1 MPRMTERLGA
11 GKLCIF
17 RLGDCLSRVPAR
29 FELPRFLASP
39 RARLIT
45 LSVLAGVAAGV
56 AASALAAA
64 LHFGTAAVIG
74 RFVDLGGAEVLRFE
88 PALLLLP
95 AIGGLLSGLIVQRI
109 AGLPVQQGTD
119 QMVLA
124 FHRHD
129 GVLPLRGP
137 AIRAVAAVG
146 VISFGGSAGPEGPIA
161 GLGAAIGSSVGA
173 LLRLTPRDRR
183 ALLIAG
189 CAAGVGAIF
198 HCPLGGAL
206 FATSV
211 LYRRPE
217 FEGGALVPAFVASAS
232 GYATFST
239 LSGSG
244 TYLFRDAHELVLASA
259 LEMPVYVALG
269 IACGAAAAL
278 FGASYRRVE
287 AFFAARERVPV
298 WLRPALGGLATGAI
312 ACLLPQVMDSQYRMI
327 QNALTGELFAGGAN
341 AHGAVGWAALLAA
354 IVAAKCVA
362 TSFTVGSGGA
372 GGVLGPSL
380 FLGGAVG
387 ASLGALLQ
395 GLAPELGSE
404 PLRQALIPVGMAG
417 VLAASMRTPIAAM
430 VMVIEMTGSSGLIVP
445 LMLVVVISYGVG
457 RRYGLVTEQLA
468 SPADS
473 PTHAGDLLVSLLERV
488 LVGEAVRSV
497 WPAVV
502 ERATPLARI
511 VASLPS
517 GQPPTAIV
525 VENGRVQGVISFAEL
540 RHIVDEA
547 ELLPIAIAADLMT
560 PRFESLAPDETLYS
574 ALAVFERSGAEALPV
589 IGDDGEL
596 LGVLTRGAVHD
607 VVSQRLAAVRED
619 LLKEHR
625 GLAAIDEYGQLAH
638 LLSGLPPAGAGQIER
653 VPVAPEWIGRSLGE
667 IAFRGARGATVLAVH
682 TADKRFL
689 CPPDPSRALVAGDR
703 LVLLSA
709 AEDAE
714 A

>member
-1 MPRMTERLGA
+1 MNRAPT
-11 GKLCIF
+11 
-17 RLGDCLSRVPAR
+17 R
-29 FELPRFLASP
+29 FELPRFLGGR
-39 RARLIT
+39 RARLIA
-45 LSVLAGVAAGV
+45 LSVLAGIAAGV

-64 LHFGTAAVIG
+64 LHLGTSAIVG
-74 RFVDLGGAEVLRFE
+74 RFVELGGAATLHFD
-88 PALLLLP
+88 PALLFLP
-95 AIGGLLSGLIVQRI
+95 ALGGLLSGLVVQRL
-109 AGLPVQQGTD
+109 ARLPVQQGTD

-129 GVLPLRGP
+129 GVLGLRGP
-137 AIRAVAAVG
+137 AIRAAAAVG

-161 GLGAAIGSSVGA
+161 GLGAALGSSAGR
-173 LLRLTPRDRR
+173 LLRLTPRERR

-217 FEGGALVPAFVASAS
+217 FEGSALVPAFVASAV
-232 GYATFST
+232 GYATFTS

-244 TYLFRDAHELVLASA
+244 TYLFRDADELTLASA
-259 LEMPVYVALG
+259 LEMPVYVVLG
-269 IACGAAAAL
+269 LACGGVAAL
-278 FGASYRRVE
+278 FGTCFRRVE
-287 AFFAARERVPV
+287 AFFTALSAVPV
-298 WLRPALGGLATGAI
+298 WLRPALGGLVTGAI
-312 ACLLPQVMDSQYRMI
+312 ACALPQVMDSEYRMI
-327 QNALTGELFAGGAN
+327 QNALSGELFS
-341 AHGAVGWAALLAA
+341 GAVGARDALGWAALLAA
-354 IVAAKCVA
+354 IVVAKCVA

-395 GLAPELGSE
+395 GLLPDLGSE
-404 PLRQALIPVGMAG
+404 SLRQALIPVGMAG

-430 VMVIEMTGSSGLIVP
+430 VMVVEMTGSFGLIVP
-445 LMLVVVISYGVG
+445 LMLVVVTAYGAG
-457 RRYGLVTEQLA
+457 RRYGLVAEQLP

-488 LVGEAVRSV
+488 NVGDAARSV

-511 VASLPS
+511 IAALPS

-525 VENGRVQGVISFAEL
+525 VESGRVRGVISFAEL
-540 RHIVDEA
+540 RQVVDEA

-560 PRFESLAPDETLYS
+560 TRFDSLAPDETLYD
-574 ALAVFERSGAEALPV
+574 ALGSFQRSGAEALPV
-589 IGDDGEL
+589 IGEDGEL
-596 LGVLTRGAVHD
+596 LGVLTRGDVHE
-607 VVSQRLAAVRED
+607 VVAQRLSAVRAD
-619 LLKEHR
+619 LLREHS
-625 GLAAIDEYGQLAH
+625 GLAAIDEHGQLAH
-638 LLSGLPPAGAGQIER
+638 LLSGLPPAEAGRIER
-653 VPVAPEWIGRSLGE
+653 VPVAREWLGRSLRE
-667 IAFRGARGATVLAVH
+667 IDFRKVLGGTVLAVH

-689 CPPDPSRALVAGDR
+689 CPPDPGRALAVGDR
-703 LVLLSA
+703 LVVLSA
-709 AEDAE
+709 GDAP

>member
-1 MPRMTERLGA
+1 MDRA
-11 GKLCIF
+11 
-17 RLGDCLSRVPAR
+17 PAR
-29 FELPRFLASP
+29 LELPRFLRSP

-45 LSVLAGVAAGV
+45 LSVLAGIAAGL
-56 AASALAAA
+56 AASALAAG
-64 LHFGTAAVIG
+64 LHLGTAAVVG
-74 RFVDLGGAEVLRFE
+74 RFVELGGADVLRFD

-95 AIGGLLSGLIVQRI
+95 ALGGLLSGLVVQKL

-137 AIRAVAAVG
+137 AIRAAAAVG

-161 GLGAAIGSSVGA
+161 GLGAAIGSSVGE
-173 LLRLTPRDRR
+173 LLRLTARERR

-217 FEGGALVPAFVASAS
+217 FEGSALVPAFVASAS
-232 GYATFST
+232 GYATFAT
-239 LSGSG
+239 VSGSG
-244 TYLFRDAHELVLASA
+244 TYLFEDAHSLVLASA
-259 LEMPVYVALG
+259 LETPLYVALG
-269 IACGAAAAL
+269 VLCGGAAAL
-278 FGASYRRVE
+278 FGASYRRVD
-287 AFFAARERVPV
+287 AFFAAQTRVPT
-298 WLRPALGGLATGAI
+298 WLRPALGGLVTGAI
-312 ACLLPQVMDSQYRMI
+312 ACALPQVMDGEYRMI
-327 QNALTGELFAGGAN
+327 QNALTGELFGGGDGVRSAF
-341 AHGAVGWAALLAA
+341 GWAALLAA

-380 FLGGAVG
+380 FIGGAVG
-387 ASLGALLQ
+387 ASFGALLQ
-395 GLAPELGSE
+395 GVAPELASE

-430 VMVIEMTGSSGLIVP
+430 VMVVEMTGSFGLIVP
-445 LMLVVVISYGVG
+445 LMLAVVTAYGAG
-457 RRYGLVTEQLA
+457 RRFGLVTEQLA

-473 PTHAGDLLVSLLERV
+473 PTHAGDLLVGLLERV
-488 LVGEAVRSV
+488 RVAEAARSV

-517 GQPPTAIV
+517 GQPPTAMV
-525 VENGRVQGVISFAEL
+525 VERGRLVGVISFAEL
-540 RHIVDEA
+540 RHVVDEA

-560 PRFESLAPDETLYS
+560 PRFESLAPDENLYG

-589 IGDDGEL
+589 VGEQGEL
-596 LGVLTRGAVHD
+596 LGVLTRAGVHEI
-607 VVSQRLAAVRED
+607 VSARLVAVRED

-625 GLAAIDEYGQLAH
+625 GLAAIDEQGQLAH
-638 LLSGLPPAGAGQIER
+638 LLSGLPPEGAGRI
-653 VPVAPEWIGRSLGE
+653 VHTPVAPEWIGRSLRE
-667 IAFRGARGATVLAVH
+667 IDFRRARRATVLAVH

-689 CPPDPSRALVAGDR
+689 CPPDPGRALARGDR
-703 LVLLSA
+703 LVLLSGGDGEEGRENSGVGTA
-709 AEDAE
+709 
-714 A
+714 

>member
-1 MPRMTERLGA
+1 LERA
-11 GKLCIF
+11 T
-17 RLGDCLSRVPAR
+17 AR
-29 FELPRFLASP
+29 FELPRFLSGP

-45 LSVLAGVAAGV
+45 LSIAAGIAAGV
-56 AASALAAA
+56 AASALAAG
-64 LHFGTAAVIG
+64 LHAGTSLLVG
-74 RFVDLGGAEVLRFE
+74 RYIELGSAEILRFDPMLLVLPALGGL
-88 PALLLLP
+88 
-95 AIGGLLSGLIVQRI
+95 ISGLVVQRL

-137 AIRAVAAVG
+137 AIRAAAATG

-173 LLRLTPRDRR
+173 LLRLTPRERR

-206 FATSV
+206 FASSV

-217 FEGGALVPAFVASAS
+217 FEGSALVPAFVASAS
-232 GYATFST
+232 GYATFGAI
-239 LSGSG
+239 SGGG

-259 LEMPVYVALG
+259 LETPLYVLLG
-269 IACGAAAAL
+269 IACGGVAAL

-287 AFFAARERVPV
+287 AFFAAQRRIPS

-312 ACLLPQVMDSQYRMI
+312 ACALPQVMDSEYRMI
-327 QNALTGELFAGGAN
+327 QHTLTGEWFAGAERS
-341 AHGAVGWAALLAA
+341 ALAWAALLAA
-354 IVAAKCVA
+354 IVVAKCVA

-387 ASLGALLQ
+387 ATFGSLLQ
-395 GLAPELGSE
+395 GVAPDFAGE

-430 VMVIEMTGSSGLIVP
+430 VMVVEMTGSFGLIVP
-445 LMLVVVISYGVG
+445 LMLVVVTAYGVG
-457 RRYGLVTEQLA
+457 RRWGLVTEQLA

-473 PTHAGDLLVSLLERV
+473 PTHAGDMLVSLLERV
-488 LVGEAVRSV
+488 RVEDAARSV

-511 VASLPS
+511 VAALPS

-525 VENGRVQGVISFAEL
+525 VEQGRVAGVISFAEL
-540 RHIVDEA
+540 RHVVDET

-560 PRFESLAPDETLYS
+560 TRFESIAPDETLYG
-574 ALAVFERSGAEALPV
+574 ALAVFERTAADVLPV
-589 IGDDGEL
+589 VGERREL
-596 LGVLTRGAVHD
+596 LGVLTRGGVHEL
-607 VVSQRLAAVRED
+607 VAQRLAAVRED

-625 GLAAIDEYGQLAH
+625 GLAAIDEHGQLAQ
-638 LLSGLPPAGAGQIER
+638 LLSGLPATSAGQIER
-653 VPVAPEWIGRSLGE
+653 VPVAAEWIGRSLRE
-667 IAFRGARGATVLAVH
+667 IVFRSARGATVLAVH

-689 CPPDPSRALVAGDR
+689 CPPDANRALAEGDR
-703 LVLLSA
+703 LVMLSA
-709 AEDAE
+709 GSAGDDTTRHES
-714 A
+714 

>member
-1 MPRMTERLGA
+1 MSEA
-11 GKLCIF
+11 Q
-17 RLGDCLSRVPAR
+17 SRS
-29 FELPRFLASP
+29 ELPRVVNTLLRPLTGP
-39 RARLIT
+39 RSRLIT
-45 LSVLAGVAAGV
+45 LSVVAGIAAGV
-56 AASALAAA
+56 AASVLSAG
-64 LHFGTAAVIG
+64 LHLGTAAFIG
-74 RFVDLGGAEVLRFE
+74 RFVALGGPEILRFH
-88 PALLLLP
+88 PAVLLLP
-95 AIGGLLSGLIVQRI
+95 ALGGLLSGLLVQRL

-129 GVLPLRGP
+129 GVLPIRGP
-137 AIRAVAAVG
+137 AIRAAAAVG
-146 VISFGGSAGPEGPIA
+146 VISLGGSAGPEGPIA

-173 LLRLTPRDRR
+173 LLHLTPRERR

-232 GYATFST
+232 GYATFAS

-244 TYLFRDAHELVLASA
+244 TYLFRDAHELQLASA
-259 LEMPVYVALG
+259 LEMPVYVLLG
-269 IACGAAAAL
+269 IACGGAAAL
-278 FGASYRRVE
+278 FGATYRRVE
-287 AFFAARERVPV
+287 ALFAAREEIPT
-298 WLRPALGGLATGAI
+298 WLRPALGGLVTGAI
-312 ACLLPQVMDSQYRMI
+312 ACALPQVMDGNYRMI
-327 QNALTGELFAGGAN
+327 QNALTGELFAGGAS
-341 AHGAVGWAALLAA
+341 ARGALGWAALLAA
-354 IVAAKCVA
+354 IVAAKAIA

-395 GLAPELGSE
+395 GVAPDFANEA
-404 PLRQALIPVGMAG
+404 LRQALIPVGMAG

-430 VMVIEMTGSSGLIVP
+430 VMVVEMTGGFGLIVP
-445 LMLVVVISYGVG
+445 LMLVVVTSYGVG

-468 SPADS
+468 TPADS

-488 LVGEAVRSV
+488 RVAEIARSV

-502 ERATPLARI
+502 ARATPLARI
-511 VASLPS
+511 VAALPS
-517 GQPPTAIV
+517 GEPPTAIV
-525 VENGRVQGVISFAEL
+525 VEHGRVQGVISFAEL
-540 RHIVDEA
+540 RHIVDER

-560 PRFESLAPDETLYS
+560 SRFESLAPDETLYG

-589 IGDDGEL
+589 VGDDGEL
-596 LGVLTRGAVHD
+596 LGVLTRGAIHET
-607 VVSQRLAAVRED
+607 VSQRLAAVRED
-619 LLKEHR
+619 LLKEHSS
-625 GLAAIDEYGQLAH
+625 LAAIDEQGQLAH
-638 LLSGLPPAGAGQIER
+638 LLSGLPPAGAGRIER
-653 VPVAPEWIGRSLGE
+653 VPVAAEWIGRSLRE
-667 IAFRGARGATVLAVH
+667 IEFRSVRGATVLAVH

-689 CPPDPSRALVAGDR
+689 CPPDPGRALAAGDR

-709 AEDAE
+709 GDEAETPR
-714 A
+714 